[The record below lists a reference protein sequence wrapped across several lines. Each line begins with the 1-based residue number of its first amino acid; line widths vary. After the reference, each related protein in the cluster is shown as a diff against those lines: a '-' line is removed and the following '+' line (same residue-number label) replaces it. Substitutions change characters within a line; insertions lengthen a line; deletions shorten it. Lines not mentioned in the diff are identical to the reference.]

1 MKRVLFIYYL
11 LGGLLFLLPDWLNAQ
26 GNGNMVGIELTGKQ
40 EFGSNVVFDYRR
52 SEIRNQLCI
61 PPEVLCLSVGTQI
74 HAISIPYKIN
84 T

>member
-40 EFGSNVVFDYRR
+40 EFGSNVVFDTVGRKYVINSVFLQKYFACR
-52 SEIRNQLCI
+52 SGLRFMLY
-61 PPEVLCLSVGTQI
+61 
-74 HAISIPYKIN
+74 PYLIK
-84 T
+84 

>member
-52 SEIRNQLCI
+52 S
-61 PPEVLCLSVGTQI
+61 
-74 HAISIPYKIN
+74 
-84 T
+84 

>member
-52 SEIRNQLCI
+52 SEESISAGGVHIFSTVIR
-61 PPEVLCLSVGTQI
+61 SG
-74 HAISIPYKIN
+74 
-84 T
+84 